1 LWSAFPIKPCTDC
14 MESKRIDIFMR
25 EKKAVML
32 YGKLIFGSKEFAG
45 REDQWIQV
53 EYIDR
58 HSVVASDEL

>member
-1 LWSAFPIKPCTDC
+1 
-14 MESKRIDIFMR
+14 
-25 EKKAVML
+25 ML